1 MCPSKENTKFCIL
14 FPTCLLNPYYFF
26 NKEGLKDISDMA
38 VTFEIIICNLYL
50 RGVVYIRQ
58 VKTLKQYDS

>member
-1 MCPSKENTKFCIL
+1 MKFCIQ
-14 FPTCLLNPYYFF
+14 FPTCLLPPYYFF
-26 NKEGLKDISDMA
+26 NKQGLKDIFDMA
-38 VTFEIIICNLYL
+38 VTFDIIICNLYL